1 MEINCYINDKE
12 CIAVRPTHGYMCVV
26 LVNTWPH
33 IKSFGQ
39 CERGNQ
45 EPVSIMSCCHVMSM
59 GKLSQVPIW
68 VWG

>member
-1 MEINCYINDKE
+1 MYCRHTNPRVY
-12 CIAVRPTHGYMCVV
+12 VFV

-45 EPVSIMSCCHVMSM
+45 EPVISIMSCCHVMSI